1 MKNKVCEHLF
11 QLCIFFR
18 DGNTQGRGV
27 EVLYP
32 SCRCFAEI
40 WCNAQKSFNETERY
54 RVKNPDI
61 ALFVL

>member
-1 MKNKVCEHLF
+1 MKNKVCEQLF

-32 SCRCFAEI
+32 SCRCFAG
-40 WCNAQKSFNETERY
+40 NL
-54 RVKNPDI
+54 V
-61 ALFVL
+61 